1 MWRRNR
7 VVQTGYP
14 ATSIALEMHMF
25 PGVIPGCRIKTPNS
39 VVTGNAMCEVI
50 GHQPVEYPVN
60 RHPVDLQTTPHLCHD
75 LMMRQCARRIE

>member
-1 MWRRNR
+1 MSCVRPPVARPSVSKAWAF
-7 VVQTGYP
+7 
-14 ATSIALEMHMF
+14 AT
-25 PGVIPGCRIKTPNS
+25 VIPSCRIKTPNS
-39 VVTGNAMCEVI
+39 VVTGNAMREMI